1 MTTAE
6 KTPPEAATAADVV
19 GGTED
24 PGGVGVAGGLVALTK
39 AATRSRAAV
48 KAGVGLSAESVR
60 IALGRSTVT
69 IDALNNRT
77 TDLYD
82 AASNLTHRGTAK
94 LDRWPSA
101 TSKAVTMPI
110 VFCESLAP

>member
-6 KTPPEAATAADVV
+6 KTPPDAAAAADVV

-48 KAGVGLSAESVR
+48 KAGGGLSAESVR
-60 IALGRSTVT
+60 IALRRSTVAPAKG
-69 IDALNNRT
+69 DHRLGRPSWDGNPRYRRLQQG
-77 TDLYD
+77 DLGR
-82 AASNLTHRGTAK
+82 S
-94 LDRWPSA
+94 
-101 TSKAVTMPI
+101 
-110 VFCESLAP
+110 